1 MGATYTRQSTY
12 TDGDVIQAAD
22 TNDEF
27 DQLVAVFNES
37 TGHTHDGTS
46 QEGGPITKLL
56 GNTLTFGAGTAGTD
70 VTVTFDGETN
80 DGELK
85 WMEDE
90 DYFEFSDDI
99 LIASAEKIQF
109 RDTAISINS
118 STDGQLDIV
127 ADTLVQVATAA
138 FTVDASGDI
147 TLDAGGADVVL
158 KDDGTT
164 FGSLTNSSGELV
176 IKSGST
182 PTAALTFSGANVTA
196 EGNLTVDGNLDVTGT
211 LDLSDSNFTN
221 VGNIQ
226 LDSIS
231 GDADT
236 NTSITFSG
244 SDVITVATGGT
255 TSFTVDASQNI
266 LMNAAQKVQF
276 RDTALTINSS
286 TDGQLDIDAD
296 TEVEITAPTVH
307 IAAST
312 AITMGSDAVTFGE
325 AGDTDIVLSFNA
337 NSNDGEI
344 KWMEDEDYFEFSD
357 DILVASTEK
366 IQFRDTALTINSS
379 TDGQLDIDADTEL
392 EITAPTVDINASTA
406 VLVSNDLKLDSDAAV
421 LGFGADNDVTLT
433 HVADTGLL
441 LNSTSVIQFN
451 DASQK
456 IGAPNA
462 TTLDI
467 DATDEI
473 ELNATLV
480 DVNANLDVSG
490 TYTGAGLMTTGG
502 NIVIPDAGNIGSAS
516 DTDAIAI
523 GADGDVTLTQ
533 DLELQHDAA
542 TLSFGADN
550 DVVLTHVA
558 DTGLLLNS
566 TMALQFNDASQFINA
581 PSATVLDINATDEIE
596 LNATLVDVNAN
607 LDVSGTG
614 LVTGVLTTTAQVV
627 QNGGF
632 DSNDA
637 STIIAADGAADN
649 QFALQI
655 QNLESTNDRS
665 YGLYI
670 QAGTTVTDSPLH
682 IYERTGSTQ
691 LFRVTGTGQ
700 ALFTDGSESLPS
712 ITNIG
717 DTNTG
722 IFFPAAD
729 TIAFSE
735 GGSEAMRIRSTGDV
749 GIGTGGDFTYD
760 DITGSGFGLAI
771 GASGAS
777 SAGIQI
783 RTGTSG
789 VGRIYFGDNSGSDAG
804 RKKGSIEFNHSTDDL
819 TIVAEDDLRLYGGE
833 DVVMRGS
840 TYSFE
845 NAAGNTNYAV
855 IDSSGNVGIG
865 TSTIA
870 NESDHKKLKI
880 SGASGTGAGIIE
892 FADGS
897 NNIDGAIF
905 SDDGNLFIVADR
917 DNATASSS
925 IRFRVDGSSEKM
937 RIDSSGDVDIGSTGG
952 GAKLAIAGAVGTQ
965 NGSESA
971 PTHTFYSDNDTGMFR
986 PSANTLGFS
995 TSGSEAMRI
1004 DSSGNIIAKTGE
1016 VQVSPASGT
1025 AKLRLTSQGTG
1036 SEVFTL
1042 CGQIEGV
1049 SNTGFAIRNETDSR
1063 NDLVIDGSGN
1073 VGIGVNTIQSSVSG
1087 KTLET
1092 SGCLVV
1098 GGNLA
1103 AHQTNRGVFE
1113 YQGNAFQMRSYGAS
1127 AGQGEITFRTGG
1139 GGGSADAEAMRITSS
1154 GNVLIGASASQ
1165 SVLLS
1170 SGNAL
1175 QIQGLGSNT
1184 SGISTTRHSADSGG
1198 PYFNFG
1204 KSRGTADGA
1213 VTAVQSG
1220 DILGQIFFSGAD
1232 GTDIRSSGASI
1243 MAKVDGTSGSNDMP
1257 GRLVFSTTEDGS
1269 DTPTERMS
1277 IDSSGKLLIGDGT
1290 SNTDDLLQI
1299 ETPASG
1305 GGHGILIRRND
1316 SNSSQQVGK
1325 ITFGNNSSDNLG
1337 QIYVSTVGAVNSAAM
1352 VFQTTS
1358 GGSSSEAMRIDSS
1371 GNVLVGESTSSAN
1384 MAGVE
1389 IASNGQL
1396 YASTSSTSGHF
1407 FNISHGSDG
1416 DIVSLRKGGATVG
1429 SIGFVSTGAYIQGE
1443 TDHSGL
1449 RFGGGQ
1455 IIPFKNGADTDNTT
1469 DLGAVGV
1476 RFVDIFA
1483 TNGTIQT
1490 SDRNEKQDIAELTA
1504 TEMKVAKRISALF
1517 KTFRWKSKVTEKGD
1531 AARTHTGI
1539 IAQDVQAAFSAEGLD
1554 ASKYAL
1560 WCSDTWTNNDGSE
1573 QTRMG
1578 IRYPELLSFL
1588 SAYNEQRFTDI
1599 EARITALEGA

>member
-986 PSANTLGFS
+986 PSANTLGF
-995 TSGSEAMRI
+995 
-1004 DSSGNIIAKTGE
+1004 
-1016 VQVSPASGT
+1016 
-1025 AKLRLTSQGTG
+1025 RL
-1036 SEVFTL
+1036 L
-1042 CGQIEGV
+1042 DRKPC
-1049 SNTGFAIRNETDSR
+1049 
-1063 NDLVIDGSGN
+1063 
-1073 VGIGVNTIQSSVSG
+1073 
-1087 KTLET
+1087 
-1092 SGCLVV
+1092 
-1098 GGNLA
+1098 
-1103 AHQTNRGVFE
+1103 
-1113 YQGNAFQMRSYGAS
+1113 
-1127 AGQGEITFRTGG
+1127 
-1139 GGGSADAEAMRITSS
+1139 
-1154 GNVLIGASASQ
+1154 
-1165 SVLLS
+1165 
-1170 SGNAL
+1170 
-1175 QIQGLGSNT
+1175 
-1184 SGISTTRHSADSGG
+1184 
-1198 PYFNFG
+1198 
-1204 KSRGTADGA
+1204 
-1213 VTAVQSG
+1213 
-1220 DILGQIFFSGAD
+1220 
-1232 GTDIRSSGASI
+1232 
-1243 MAKVDGTSGSNDMP
+1243 
-1257 GRLVFSTTEDGS
+1257 
-1269 DTPTERMS
+1269 
-1277 IDSSGKLLIGDGT
+1277 
-1290 SNTDDLLQI
+1290 
-1299 ETPASG
+1299 
-1305 GGHGILIRRND
+1305 
-1316 SNSSQQVGK
+1316 
-1325 ITFGNNSSDNLG
+1325 
-1337 QIYVSTVGAVNSAAM
+1337 
-1352 VFQTTS
+1352 
-1358 GGSSSEAMRIDSS
+1358 
-1371 GNVLVGESTSSAN
+1371 
-1384 MAGVE
+1384 
-1389 IASNGQL
+1389 
-1396 YASTSSTSGHF
+1396 ASTAAATS
-1407 FNISHGSDG
+1407 
-1416 DIVSLRKGGATVG
+1416 
-1429 SIGFVSTGAYIQGE
+1429 
-1443 TDHSGL
+1443 
-1449 RFGGGQ
+1449 
-1455 IIPFKNGADTDNTT
+1455 
-1469 DLGAVGV
+1469 
-1476 RFVDIFA
+1476 
-1483 TNGTIQT
+1483 
-1490 SDRNEKQDIAELTA
+1490 
-1504 TEMKVAKRISALF
+1504 
-1517 KTFRWKSKVTEKGD
+1517 
-1531 AARTHTGI
+1531 
-1539 IAQDVQAAFSAEGLD
+1539 
-1554 ASKYAL
+1554 
-1560 WCSDTWTNNDGSE
+1560 
-1573 QTRMG
+1573 
-1578 IRYPELLSFL
+1578 
-1588 SAYNEQRFTDI
+1588 
-1599 EARITALEGA
+1599 

>member
-1 MGATYTRQSTY
+1 MAGYIGPAPVPQATQTREVFTLSSTQTTVGTGGYTPGFVDVYLNGAKLAPADFTATNGS
-12 TDGDVIQAAD
+12 DIVLASAAAA
-22 TNDEF
+22 N
-27 DQLVAVFNES
+27 
-37 TGHTHDGTS
+37 
-46 QEGGPITKLL
+46 
-56 GNTLTFGAGTAGTD
+56 
-70 VTVTFDGETN
+70 
-80 DGELK
+80 
-85 WMEDE
+85 
-90 DYFEFSDDI
+90 DI
-99 LIASAEKIQF
+99 LEV
-109 RDTAISINS
+109 
-118 STDGQLDIV
+118 V
-127 ADTLVQVATAA
+127 AFQE
-138 FTVDASGDI
+138 FTVVDQTFSGDI
-147 TLDAGGADVVL
+147 TF
-158 KDDGTT
+158 T
-164 FGSLTNSSGELV
+164 
-176 IKSGST
+176 
-182 PTAALTFSGANVTA
+182 GANY
-196 EGNLTVDGNLDVTGT
+196 NLVW
-211 LDLSDSNFTN
+211 
-221 VGNIQ
+221 
-226 LDSIS
+226 
-231 GDADT
+231 
-236 NTSITFSG
+236 
-244 SDVITVATGGT
+244 
-255 TSFTVDASQNI
+255 DASDDA
-266 LMNAAQKVQF
+266 LEF
-276 RDTALTINSS
+276 RDTALKISS
-286 TDGQLDIDAD
+286 SADGQLDLDAD
-296 TEVEITAPTVH
+296 TEIEITAPTVQ
-307 IAAST
+307 
-312 AITMGSDAVTFGE
+312 V
-325 AGDTDIVLSFNA
+325 
-337 NSNDGEI
+337 
-344 KWMEDEDYFEFSD
+344 
-357 DILVASTEK
+357 
-366 IQFRDTALTINSS
+366 
-379 TDGQLDIDADTEL
+379 
-392 EITAPTVDINASTA
+392 NAS
-406 VLVSNDLKLDSDAAV
+406 
-421 LGFGADNDVTLT
+421 
-433 HVADTGLL
+433 
-441 LNSTSVIQFN
+441 SVF
-451 DASQK
+451 
-456 IGAPNA
+456 
-462 TTLDI
+462 
-467 DATDEI
+467 
-473 ELNATLV
+473 
-480 DVNANLDVSG
+480 DVN
-490 TYTGAGLMTTGG
+490 G
-502 NIVIPDAGNIGSAS
+502 NI
-516 DTDAIAI
+516 
-523 GADGDVTLTQ
+523 
-533 DLELQHDAA
+533 
-542 TLSFGADN
+542 
-550 DVVLTHVA
+550 
-558 DTGLLLNS
+558 
-566 TMALQFNDASQFINA
+566 
-581 PSATVLDINATDEIE
+581 
-596 LNATLVDVNAN
+596 
-607 LDVSGTG
+607 DVSGTG

-1371 GNVLVGESTSSAN
+1371 GNVSIGDTSADAKFDVVAGSGRAATFKTNNSGGVQDVVNIGNVANANYSAIRFWN
-1384 MAGVE
+1384 QGPYTGTV
-1389 IASNGQL
+1389 IGSI
-1396 YASTSSTSGHF
+1396 SCTTSSTA
-1407 FNISHGSDG
+1407 FNTSSDYRLKENVV
-1416 DIVSLRKGGATVG
+1416 DLTGAT
-1429 SIGFVSTGAYIQGE
+1429 ARLKQ
-1443 TDHSGL
+1443 L
-1449 RFGGGQ
+1449 KPKRFNF
-1455 IIPFKNGADTDNTT
+1455 IVDADTTLDGFLAHEVSSIVPEAITGSKDEVDADGN
-1469 DLGAVGV
+1469 AVMQGIDQSKLV
-1476 RFVDIFA
+1476 PLLVK
-1483 TNGTIQT
+1483 TIQELET
-1490 SDRNEKQDIAELTA
+1490 RIA
-1504 TEMKVAKRISALF
+1504 
-1517 KTFRWKSKVTEKGD
+1517 
-1531 AARTHTGI
+1531 
-1539 IAQDVQAAFSAEGLD
+1539 
-1554 ASKYAL
+1554 
-1560 WCSDTWTNNDGSE
+1560 
-1573 QTRMG
+1573 
-1578 IRYPELLSFL
+1578 
-1588 SAYNEQRFTDI
+1588 
-1599 EARITALEGA
+1599 ALEAGS